1 MRHEQTQHAFLVAWG
16 WFAEQIGLL
25 DQLAAV
31 PIKQK
36 TRCHSPQ
43 GKILEALVATLAGLE
58 HLQDIS
64 RAAHPLDKDT
74 TVAHA
79 WGQAAWADYSGVS
92 RPLSGLT
99 QTEVQAIVDVL
110 AQVSRALID
119 EETHLLHQQEERL
132 CLDGDLT
139 GLPVSNTSRTYPD
152 AAFGHMNNDI
162 RLGYQA
168 ALVSLVSPTYGR
180 LWLSA
185 EHHPGDTVSAT
196 QAQALV
202 RAAEAR
208 LQRRPRRRTDLLQ
221 SRLQALDEQIEQA
234 DDWVLACQQTLAH
247 AEARVVETDRQIE
260 DRRLRLTVLETDYV
274 ARGRQE
280 RPTGM
285 PAQARKRLAAAEKR
299 LSSRQR
305 TVQAARQRLTKAQ
318 QRLETRQTERQ
329 RLGQQLAV
337 FETENADNP
346 QPVKAEFRLDA
357 GFGTYQNLTM
367 LIEMGYEVYTKPYS
381 HQVGQSMRQ
390 HLPADA
396 NWERVGANAE
406 MAQPSVRQLTG
417 CPYPLD
423 IALERFH
430 TGKTI
435 KHSVLLH
442 FGEDKVSE
450 NLPGWF
456 EHYNSRQTIEAG
468 IKEGKSVFSL
478 HRLKVRSAP
487 AIYLQ
492 EQFVIFAANFI
503 RWATHWLTQEALPA
517 NNALT
522 PETMGIKQQVKVAAH
537 VSARVIYNF
546 RGRLLKFS
554 DGTVFAGKILRLPKA
569 RFRHKHRK
577 KSYLFTRFLMKPL
590 SIAQKLR

>member
-16 WFAEQIGLL
+16 WFAERIGLL

-36 TRCHSPQ
+36 TRCHTPQ

-74 TVAHA
+74 AVAHA

-92 RPLSGLT
+92 RTLSRLT
-99 QTEVQAIVDVL
+99 QTEAQAIVDVL
-110 AQVSRALID
+110 AQVSRPLID
-119 EETHLLHQQEERL
+119 EEVHLLRQQEERL

-168 ALVSLVSPTYGR
+168 ALVSLVSPSYGR

-196 QAQALV
+196 QAEALV

-208 LQRRPRRRTDLLQ
+208 LERRPRRCTDLLQ
-221 SRLQALDEQIEQA
+221 TRLQALDEQIKQA
-234 DDWVLACQQTLAH
+234 DDRVSVCQQMLAH
-247 AEARVVETDRQIE
+247 AEARVVETERQIE

-274 ARGRQE
+274 ARGRKE

-285 PAQARKRLAAAEKR
+285 LAQARKRLTAAKKR
-299 LSSRQR
+299 LSSRQC
-305 TVQAARQRLTKAQ
+305 TVQTGHQRLSKARQRL
-318 QRLETRQTERQ
+318 ETHQTERQ

-337 FETENADNP
+337 FEAENADNP

-381 HQVGQSMRQ
+381 HQVVQSMRQ
-390 HLPADA
+390 HLPDDAD
-396 NWERVGANAE
+396 WEQVGANAE
-406 MAQPSVRQLTG
+406 MVQPAVRKLAG

-450 NLPGWF
+450 NLPDWF

-468 IKEGKSVFSL
+468 IKEGKGVFSL

-503 RWATHWLTQEALPA
+503 RWATRWLTHEALPA
-517 NNALT
+517 NNALA

-569 RFRHKHRK
+569 RSRQKHRK
-577 KSYLFTRFLMKPL
+577 KSCLFTRFLMKLPP
-590 SIAQKLR
+590 IAQKLR

>member
-1 MRHEQTQHAFLVAWG
+1 VLE
-16 WFAEQIGLL
+16 EQI
-25 DQLAAV
+25 
-31 PIKQK
+31 K
-36 TRCHSPQ
+36 
-43 GKILEALVATLAGLE
+43 
-58 HLQDIS
+58 
-64 RAAHPLDKDT
+64 
-74 TVAHA
+74 
-79 WGQAAWADYSGVS
+79 
-92 RPLSGLT
+92 
-99 QTEVQAIVDVL
+99 
-110 AQVSRALID
+110 
-119 EETHLLHQQEERL
+119 
-132 CLDGDLT
+132 
-139 GLPVSNTSRTYPD
+139 
-152 AAFGHMNNDI
+152 
-162 RLGYQA
+162 
-168 ALVSLVSPTYGR
+168 
-180 LWLSA
+180 
-185 EHHPGDTVSAT
+185 
-196 QAQALV
+196 
-202 RAAEAR
+202 
-208 LQRRPRRRTDLLQ
+208 
-221 SRLQALDEQIEQA
+221 QA
-234 DDWVLACQQTLAH
+234 DDRVSMCQQTLAH
-247 AEARVVETDRQIE
+247 AEARVVETERQIE

-274 ARGRQE
+274 ARGRKE

-285 PAQARKRLAAAEKR
+285 LAQARKRLTAAEKR

-305 TVQAARQRLTKAQ
+305 TVQTAHQRLSKARQRL
-318 QRLETRQTERQ
+318 ETHQTERQ
-329 RLGQQLAV
+329 RLAQQLAV

-381 HQVGQSMRQ
+381 HQVGQSVRQ
-390 HLPADA
+390 HLSDDA
-396 NWERVGANAE
+396 NWEQVGANAE
-406 MAQPSVRQLTG
+406 MVQPAVRKLTG

-435 KHSVLLH
+435 KHSALLH
-442 FGEDKVSE
+442 FGEDKVSQ
-450 NLPGWF
+450 NLPDWF

-503 RWATHWLTQEALPA
+503 RWATRWLTHEALPV

-554 DGTVFAGKILRLPKA
+554 DGTVFAGKSLRLPKA
-569 RFRHKHRK
+569 RFRQKHRK

-590 SIAQKLR
+590 PIAQKLR

>member
-1 MRHEQTQHAFLVAWG
+1 M
-16 WFAEQIGLL
+16 
-25 DQLAAV
+25 
-31 PIKQK
+31 
-36 TRCHSPQ
+36 
-43 GKILEALVATLAGLE
+43 
-58 HLQDIS
+58 
-64 RAAHPLDKDT
+64 
-74 TVAHA
+74 
-79 WGQAAWADYSGVS
+79 
-92 RPLSGLT
+92 
-99 QTEVQAIVDVL
+99 
-110 AQVSRALID
+110 
-119 EETHLLHQQEERL
+119 
-132 CLDGDLT
+132 
-139 GLPVSNTSRTYPD
+139 
-152 AAFGHMNNDI
+152 
-162 RLGYQA
+162 
-168 ALVSLVSPTYGR
+168 
-180 LWLSA
+180 
-185 EHHPGDTVSAT
+185 
-196 QAQALV
+196 
-202 RAAEAR
+202 
-208 LQRRPRRRTDLLQ
+208 LQ
-221 SRLQALDEQIEQA
+221 SRLQALDEQIKQA
-234 DDWVLACQQTLAH
+234 EKWVWTCQQTLVQ
-247 AEARVVETDRQIE
+247 AEAGVVETDRQIE

-274 ARGRQE
+274 ARGRKE

-285 PAQARKRLAAAEKR
+285 LAQARQHLTAAEKR

-305 TVQAARQRLTKAQ
+305 TIQTARQRLTKAR
-318 QRLETRQTERQ
+318 QRLEIRQTECQ
-329 RLGQQLAV
+329 HLVERLAF
-337 FETENADNP
+337 FEAENADNP

-381 HQVGQSMRQ
+381 HQVVQSVRQ

-406 MAQPSVRQLTG
+406 MMHPSVRKLPG

-442 FGEDKVSE
+442 FGEDKVSQ
-450 NLPGWF
+450 NLQDWF

-468 IKEGKSVFSL
+468 IKEGKGVFFL

-503 RWATHWLTQEALPA
+503 RWATRWLTQEVLPA
-517 NNALT
+517 NNSLI

-554 DGTVFAGKILRLPKA
+554 DGSIFAGKCLRLPKA
-569 RFRHKHRK
+569 RARQKHRK

-590 SIAQKLR
+590 LIAQKLR